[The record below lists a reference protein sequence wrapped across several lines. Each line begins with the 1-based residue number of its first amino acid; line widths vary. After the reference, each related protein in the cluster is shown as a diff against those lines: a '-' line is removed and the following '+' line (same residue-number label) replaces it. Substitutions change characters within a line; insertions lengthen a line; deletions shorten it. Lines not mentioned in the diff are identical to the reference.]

1 MYVDSNLEFQFFFIS
16 FIHRNIYKYIYIN
29 IEFIGIITWVR
40 GWDMDSLKEM
50 VEKEYPGI
58 SFQ

>member
-1 MYVDSNLEFQFFFIS
+1 MYLQF
-16 FIHRNIYKYIYIN
+16 N

-40 GWDMDSLKEM
+40 GWDKESLKEM

-58 SFQ
+58 SF